1 MDIMAGYIP
10 PEQQWPQT
18 GQQIM
23 DGSFVD
29 EVQKQQ
35 QNLLESARAEAIR
48 QDPTLNFVQRQI
60 VQGLLGAKQDWQNAY
75 DAGDATGMANAELR
89 GRSLREQGNAIGW
102 DGAGYGDNVSLHEA
116 AMNLANNDTR
126 AVNNLLYNMKDSN
139 DIYQQKVVE
148 YLDKGYSIDS
158 ARRMAGQRSSEN
170 TASNLNQLRDA
181 FRMYGMDARG
191 AITPQGADILASLA
205 LNGQGELANF
215 YANMLP
221 SPVQNWQFDNA
232 NITAANAEENALRKM
247 AQQYKY
253 GQMKAAAAQQR
264 AREDAQWKADF
275 NDARTQKAIA
285 ERFYYARD
293 VMGYSDEESK
303 HFALTGKLPSSK
315 SGGTRANGSSEEAE
329 EAKLSSAEKKILNAI
344 KNNEARIESL
354 LRAGN
359 DEEKIE
365 EAAQAINEYIE
376 LYKKW
381 TNDGVDYDTMRGV
394 EKRIKEY
401 TDQLNLNKQGG
412 INQTTGGP
420 FGGITGAEYMD
431 EETFNS
437 LPEEARQHIK
447 ERYEAL
453 DEQSLSNLPETRQE
467 IIRKI
472 RGY

>member
-1 MDIMAGYIP
+1 M
-10 PEQQWPQT
+10 
-18 GQQIM
+18 M

-35 QNLLESARAEAIR
+35 QNLIDTARAEAIK
-48 QDPTLNFVQRQI
+48 QDPTLSYVQRQI
-60 VQGLLGAKQDWQNAY
+60 AKGLLGAKQEWEAAY
-75 DAGDATGMANAELR
+75 NAGDAAGMANAALQ

-102 DGAGYGDNVSLHEA
+102 DGAGYGEGVSLHEA

-170 TASNLNQLRDA
+170 TASNLNQIRDA
-181 FRMYGMDARG
+181 FRMYGMDERG

-221 SPVQNWQFDNA
+221 KPVQNWNFDNSL
-232 NITAANAEENALRKM
+232 ITAANAQDNALMRM

-253 GQMKAAAAQQR
+253 GQMKAAADQQR
-264 AREDAQWKADF
+264 ARENAQWKADF
-275 NDARTQKAIA
+275 NDARAQKAIA

-303 HFALTGKLPSSK
+303 HFALTGKLPSAK
-315 SGGTRANGSSEEAE
+315 SGGTRANGSSEGAE
-329 EAKLSSAEKKILNAI
+329 EPKLSSSEKKILNAI

-365 EAAQAINEYIE
+365 EAAQAIDEYIE

-412 INQTTGGP
+412 INQATGGP
-420 FGGITGAEYMD
+420 SGGITGAEYMD

-437 LPEEARQHIK
+437 LPEEAQQYIK

-467 IIRKI
+467 MIRKI